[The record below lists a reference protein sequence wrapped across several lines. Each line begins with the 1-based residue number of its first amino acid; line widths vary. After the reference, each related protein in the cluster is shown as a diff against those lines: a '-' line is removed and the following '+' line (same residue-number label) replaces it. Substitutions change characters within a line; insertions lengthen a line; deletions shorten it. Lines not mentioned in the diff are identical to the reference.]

1 MENSYRPRDPRGKL
15 REVVT
20 KWTASMRVAGHAPNR
35 GVVFG
40 QDAPPEEEPRAQGW
54 LLDDRRPGAPGDSY
68 LLMDDGDVWRAGDGE
83 SPSPALDAAV
93 DAWLAEPNDD
103 LVMLLARSLSDARMG
118 GSGWLIDGEG
128 VARVSE
134 RRRGRRPHDGPDRR
148 EG

>member
-1 MENSYRPRDPRGKL
+1 MEYSYRPKDPRGKL

-20 KWTASMRVAGHAPNR
+20 KWTASMKVAGRAPNR

-40 QDAPPEEEPRAQGW
+40 EDGSPGQEPQAQGW
-54 LLDDRRPGAPGDSY
+54 LVDDRRPGASGDSY
-68 LLMDDGDVWRAGDGE
+68 LLMDDGDVWRAGRGGG
-83 SPSPALDAAV
+83 PSPALDAAV

-118 GSGWLIDGEG
+118 GTGWLHDGGGIE
-128 VARVSE
+128 RVSE
-134 RRRGRRPHDGPDRR
+134 RRRARQPHDGPDRR